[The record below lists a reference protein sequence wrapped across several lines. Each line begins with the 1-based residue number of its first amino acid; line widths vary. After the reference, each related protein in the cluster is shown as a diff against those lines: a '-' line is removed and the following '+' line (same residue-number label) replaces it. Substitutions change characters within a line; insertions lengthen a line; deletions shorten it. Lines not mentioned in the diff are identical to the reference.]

1 MMKKTA
7 VLVVAAVAM
16 LATACKNNKET
27 GNGGKNDSGKT
38 AAVSDFKMTPEA
50 ERDLKIFRK
59 AWEMADPYTAIYAL
73 NSYLMVDSNNLG
85 MKDTLAK
92 LYVETN
98 QPIAALVVIKDYL
111 KQKPT
116 DTAMLVLNVKLAQA
130 MGQPEKSADASKTLM
145 SLFPE
150 ELTYKLNYAHSL
162 LMSNGTALEGEK
174 LLNEILSDPRSLQQ
188 KTAYNTVENGRQVS
202 KDMSIKV
209 GALMLLGEAYGAN
222 GDLDKGEQY
231 FRDVLK
237 VDPKFTPAAEAILQ
251 IKKMRR

>member
-27 GNGGKNDSGKT
+27 GNGGKSDSGKT
-38 AAVSDFKMTPEA
+38 AAVSLTPEA

-73 NSYLMVDSNNLG
+73 NSYLMVDSANLG
-85 MKDTLAK
+85 IKDTLAK

-98 QPIAALVVIKDYL
+98 QPIAALVIIKDYL

-162 LMSNGTALEGEK
+162 LMSNSTALEGEK
-174 LLNEILSDPRSLQQ
+174 LLKEILDDPRSLQQ

-231 FRDVLK
+231 FREVLK
-237 VDPKFTPAAEAILQ
+237 VDPKFSPAAEAILQ

>member
-27 GNGGKNDSGKT
+27 GNGGKSDSGKT
-38 AAVSDFKMTPEA
+38 AAVSLTPEA

-73 NSYLMVDSNNLG
+73 NSYLMVDSTNLG
-85 MKDTLAK
+85 IKDTLAK

-98 QPIAALVVIKDYL
+98 QPIAALVIIKDYL

-162 LMSNGTALEGEK
+162 LMSNSTALEGEK
-174 LLNEILSDPRSLQQ
+174 LLKEILDDPRSLQQ

-237 VDPKFTPAAEAILQ
+237 VDPKFSPAAEAILQ